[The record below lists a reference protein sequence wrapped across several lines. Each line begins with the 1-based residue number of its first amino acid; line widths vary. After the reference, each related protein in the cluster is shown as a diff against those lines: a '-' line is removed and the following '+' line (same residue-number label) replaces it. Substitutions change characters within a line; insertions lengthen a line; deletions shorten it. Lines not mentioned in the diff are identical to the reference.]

1 MTGLRWSDRHFV
13 LTIDIWRMSNAVTF
27 PGESG
32 QSHYMSSSIEH
43 LTLRE
48 KLRDAAR
55 DVRELI
61 EHLELGF
68 VPKVHDLR
76 KLTRQHDPASGA
88 TAVADVTVRS
98 YVSSVLESDR
108 FTAGLNDSLED
119 YLNSIKRDVS
129 DVVSR
134 GTGR

>member
-1 MTGLRWSDRHFV
+1 
-13 LTIDIWRMSNAVTF
+13 
-27 PGESG
+27 
-32 QSHYMSSSIEH
+32 MSSSINR

-55 DVRELI
+55 GVRELV

-68 VPKVHDLR
+68 VPKVHELR
-76 KLTRQHDPASGA
+76 KLTRQHDPAAGA
-88 TAVADVTVRS
+88 TPVADVTIRS

-108 FTAGLNDSLED
+108 FTAGLNESLEK
-119 YLNSIKRDVS
+119 YLNSINNDVS

-134 GTGR
+134 GSGR

>member
-1 MTGLRWSDRHFV
+1 MWYHFSTV
-13 LTIDIWRMSNAVTF
+13 PVCEENLV
-27 PGESG
+27 
-32 QSHYMSSSIEH
+32 MSSSIDH

-55 DVRELI
+55 GVRELI

-68 VPKVHDLR
+68 VPKVHELR

-88 TAVADVTVRS
+88 TPVGDVTIRS
-98 YVSSVLESDR
+98 YVSSVFESDQ
-108 FTAGLNDSLED
+108 FTAGLDSSLET
-119 YLNSIKRDVS
+119 YLNSIKKDVS

-134 GTGR
+134 GIGR

>member
-1 MTGLRWSDRHFV
+1 
-13 LTIDIWRMSNAVTF
+13 
-27 PGESG
+27 
-32 QSHYMSSSIEH
+32 MSSPIDQ

-48 KLRDAAR
+48 KLRDAAHGI
-55 DVRELI
+55 RELI

-76 KLTRQHDPASGA
+76 KLSRQHDPLSDSPP
-88 TAVADVTVRS
+88 VADVTIRS

-108 FTAGLNDSLED
+108 FTAGLQDSLEN
-119 YLNSIKRDVS
+119 YLNSIQKDVS

-134 GTGR
+134 GVGR

>member
-1 MTGLRWSDRHFV
+1 MNPAIDR
-13 LTIDIWRMSNAVTF
+13 
-27 PGESG
+27 
-32 QSHYMSSSIEH
+32 

-55 DVRELI
+55 CVRELA

-68 VPKVHDLR
+68 VPKVHELR

-88 TAVADVTVRS
+88 TLVGDVTIRNA
-98 YVSSVLESDR
+98 VSSVIDSEN
-108 FTAGLNDSLED
+108 FTAGLNDSLEY
-119 YLNSIKRDVS
+119 YLNSIQKDVS

-134 GTGR
+134 GLGR

>member
-1 MTGLRWSDRHFV
+1 MG
-13 LTIDIWRMSNAVTF
+13 
-27 PGESG
+27 
-32 QSHYMSSSIEH
+32 SSIDH

-55 DVRELI
+55 GIRELI

-68 VPKVHDLR
+68 VPKVHELR
-76 KLTRQHDPASGA
+76 KLSRQHDSTSGSPP
-88 TAVADVTVRS
+88 VADVTIRS

-108 FTAGLNDSLED
+108 FTAGLNESLEN
-119 YLNSIKRDVS
+119 YLNSIKKDVS

-134 GTGR
+134 GVGR